1 MGNTEQKYTR
11 EQLEDMKLRLMVFQ
25 SAYELGKK
33 VDDHLLD
40 MYGFPKDKY
49 TFMVPIKEN
58 FFEDGHLKVEI
69 GETVR
74 GKDNYSI
81 CTFETGKVYNCGL
94 NASYNIGARYFIREL
109 LKPLPA
115 KVRSRIRAKVPGI
128 ERRTSNTLSTLKTLV
143 KELAA

>member
-58 FFEDGHLKVEI
+58 FLKMVI
-69 GETVR
+69 
-74 GKDNYSI
+74 
-81 CTFETGKVYNCGL
+81 
-94 NASYNIGARYFIREL
+94 
-109 LKPLPA
+109 
-115 KVRSRIRAKVPGI
+115 
-128 ERRTSNTLSTLKTLV
+128 
-143 KELAA
+143 